1 MLTLLIILKQKWHVW
16 KEGDKFDIYVVNKS
30 IKSKWQIP
38 QGVFSLQKREEKK
51 SSPDSQSRH
60 ARRKTQKWGT
70 WLYQYVKHITLMQSG
85 KKSIIYVDAT
95 TVSFCISIL
104 KDIRQ
109 VMPEFDKN
117 FHLWKILGTV
127 INLQASTYRSTS
139 NNLLN
144 FMTIMS

>member
-1 MLTLLIILKQKWHVW
+1 
-16 KEGDKFDIYVVNKS
+16 
-30 IKSKWQIP
+30 
-38 QGVFSLQKREEKK
+38 
-51 SSPDSQSRH
+51 
-60 ARRKTQKWGT
+60 
-70 WLYQYVKHITLMQSG
+70 
-85 KKSIIYVDAT
+85 VDAT

-104 KDIRQ
+104 KDIQQ